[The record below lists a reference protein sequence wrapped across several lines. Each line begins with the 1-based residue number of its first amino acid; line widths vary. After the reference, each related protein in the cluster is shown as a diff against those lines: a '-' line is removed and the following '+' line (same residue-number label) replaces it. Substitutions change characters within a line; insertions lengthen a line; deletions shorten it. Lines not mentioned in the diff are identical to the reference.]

1 LNEQKCIGDIQL
13 YRKGINGAM
22 RNSPRIPEE
31 NLRSCL
37 KEQYELNPSTLE
49 FLSLG
54 LDYSAAVYHVVSELG
69 TAYLLKV
76 TSRPLYEPRY
86 LVPRYLNDQGIPSV
100 VAPIS
105 TRSGTLWTQLEDWTV
120 VAYPFI
126 NGESSFK
133 GMSVEQWNKL
143 GTIFKRI
150 HQIILP
156 PEGFKFL
163 RQETF
168 DPIEYVRWVRTF
180 EDQYTLFEG
189 GSTLERTFRAAWVE
203 YRSKIHT
210 MLTTL
215 EELAGLL
222 QSRTIPYVICH
233 ADLHPANLIRD
244 QAGNVFVIDWDEV
257 MFAPKERD
265 FIFVRHPHADAFFQ
279 GYGAVEIDENVL
291 TYYRLERDIQDL
303 IECARNVCIRDD
315 FNLGEE
321 TKADAVKMFQDILA
335 EEGAS

>member
-1 LNEQKCIGDIQL
+1 
-13 YRKGINGAM
+13 M

-31 NLRSCL
+31 HLRSCL
-37 KEQYELNPSTLE
+37 KEQYELTPSTLE
-49 FLSLG
+49 FLPLG

-86 LVPRYLNDQGIPSV
+86 LVPRYLNDQGITSV

-120 VAYPFI
+120 VVYPFI
-126 NGESSFK
+126 NGESSFN

-156 PEGFKFL
+156 PEEFKFL

-168 DPIEYVRWVRTF
+168 DPTEYVRWVRTF
-180 EDQYTLFEG
+180 EDQYTFFEG
-189 GSTLERTFRAAWVE
+189 GSTLERTLRAAWVE
-203 YRSKIHT
+203 HRSKIHT
-210 MLTTL
+210 MLTSL

-257 MFAPKERD
+257 MLAPKERD
-265 FIFVRHPHADAFFQ
+265 FIFVRHLHADAFFQ
-279 GYGAVEIDENVL
+279 GYGAAEIDEKAL

-315 FNLGEE
+315 FDLGEE
-321 TKADAVKMFQDILA
+321 AKADALKLFQDILA
-335 EEGAS
+335 EE